1 MGAATLWRDVQAV
14 VPDLVPDL
22 VHSQHDPKVPASTNR
37 LEGWFGHFKP
47 RARLTRG
54 LKTEA
59 RALNFAGRWS
69 GAWTKPRT
77 EPRRQGGCR

>member
-1 MGAATLWRDVQAV
+1 MND
-14 VPDLVPDL
+14 
-22 VHSQHDPKVPASTNR
+22 R

-59 RALNFAGRWS
+59 GVLNCMRLMAHDM
-69 GAWTKPRT
+69 A
-77 EPRRQGGCR
+77 